1 MERVELLQLMG
12 FSAAEAIAKATEEE
26 TIKAKFAAIRKPE
39 PVKAERISN
48 ARHRADG
55 VTTATAVDANG
66 ETWGRFYNPK
76 GFGF

>member
-12 FSAAEAIAKATEEE
+12 FSETEAIAKAAEEE
-26 TIKAKFAAIRKPE
+26 TIKAKFAATRKPT

-66 ETWGRFYNPK
+66 ETWGVFYGEYP
-76 GFGF
+76 F